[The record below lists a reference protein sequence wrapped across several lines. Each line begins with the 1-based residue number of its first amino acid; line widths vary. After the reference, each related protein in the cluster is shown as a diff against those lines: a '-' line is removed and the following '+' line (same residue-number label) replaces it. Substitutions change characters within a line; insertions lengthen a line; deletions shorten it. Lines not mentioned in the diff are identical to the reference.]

1 MKGIELLK
9 SILRKYKWTIIGLI
23 VVGLLFPFGLNW
35 LVMRQSS
42 FAIAGKPETWI
53 AFWPSYLS
61 AIASFGMIAL
71 TAITLLFN
79 SETLKT
85 NKEALEYNKEA
96 LKNNKEQLDE
106 LKRQWEEEH
115 KPNVSVSFHRIGLN
129 GYLRIIN
136 ISNAEIKDLGI
147 EIVEIPE
154 GSTIRKAIEMYPV
167 VKENIEVKHMY
178 IEPRGIR
185 NVILAAGFC
194 NELPPY
200 EYIGLKLKYNSNIEN
215 TIRVTFNQSY
225 SIGDDIIGRELV
237 DCIDRLRGAIKNIS

>member
-1 MKGIELLK
+1 MAKEITNRSFWKDNWAWIVFVLFWLTIVPFIINK
-9 SILRKYKWTIIGLI
+9 LILTEKYWD
-23 VVGLLFPFGLNW
+23 VVGGPVEW
-35 LVMRQSS
+35 L
-42 FAIAGKPETWI
+42 

-61 AIASFGMIAL
+61 ALTSAVMIGF
-71 TAITLLFN
+71 TAKTLN
-79 SETLKT
+79 
-85 NKEALEYNKEA
+85 N
-96 LKNNKEQLDE
+96 NNKQLYE
-106 LKRQWEEEH
+106 MKRQWDEEH

-129 GYLRIIN
+129 GFLRIIN
-136 ISNAEIKDLGI
+136 ISNVEIKDLGI

-154 GSTIRKAIEMYPV
+154 VSTIREAIKLYPS

-194 NELPPY
+194 DDLLSNEF
-200 EYIGLKLKYNSNIEN
+200 IGLKLKYNSNFEN

-237 DCIDRLRGAIKNIS
+237 DSIDRLRNAIRNIN

>member
-1 MKGIELLK
+1 MTIKQVFQKYRWAI
-9 SILRKYKWTIIGLI
+9 ILSVIAALC
-23 VVGLLFPFGLNW
+23 FPFVLNW
-35 LVMRQSS
+35 VVMRQTTCV
-42 FAIAGKPETWI
+42 IAGKPETWI

-79 SETLKT
+79 SKT
-85 NKEALEYNKEA
+85 
-96 LKNNKEQLDE
+96 LKNNKEQIDE
-106 LKRQWEEEH
+106 MKRQWDEEH
-115 KPNVSVSFHRIGLN
+115 KPNVSVSFHKIGVN

-136 ISNAEIKDLGI
+136 ISNVEIKDLGI

-154 GSTIRKAIEMYPV
+154 VSTIRKAIELYSG
-167 VKENIEVKHMY
+167 VKENIEVKHLY

-194 NELPPY
+194 DDLLPNEF
-200 EYIGLKLKYNSNIEN
+200 IGLKLNYNTNFEN

-237 DCIDRLRGAIKNIS
+237 DSIDRLRNAIRNIN